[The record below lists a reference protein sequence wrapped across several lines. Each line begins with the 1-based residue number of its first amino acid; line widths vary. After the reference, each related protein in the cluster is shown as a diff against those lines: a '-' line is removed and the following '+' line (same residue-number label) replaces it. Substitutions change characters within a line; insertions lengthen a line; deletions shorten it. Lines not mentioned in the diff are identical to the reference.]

1 MTMNEVQVTYQTL
14 FDLLLRLGFED
25 VSSATPSRRVFRHQ
39 ATDTLLAFAEQPAGN
54 HVGEGELI
62 ATQQQLD
69 YRGLLSETEFDR
81 QLGTAVDAQT

>member
-1 MTMNEVQVTYQTL
+1 MNEVEVTYQSL

-39 ATDTLLAFAEQPAGN
+39 PTDTLLAFAEQPAGN
-54 HVGEGELI
+54 HVREAELI

-69 YRGLLSETEFDR
+69 YRGLLSESEFE
-81 QLGTAVDAQT
+81 QKIGAAVDAQT